1 MRPQKRSFK
10 DTWIRKHLWMLIV
23 FIGAD
28 LMMLFCYGLLFLSGM
43 EFTGLQLFQAD
54 PSIGFEG
61 NPHVLFHVGDYFTH
75 CTLWCLI
82 EDCLITLILAA
93 ADGKTGRKNGK
104 TETVYFWIL
113 HVSVKMLLNLHATA
127 MFLGVLTYS
136 RESLWKAMSP
146 LDPSFGMYLKL
157 PEHPFS
163 RVTWSLCLSLA
174 VLLITCWILAFYASW
189 ERRPY
194 LFTALFIADVAVFP
208 FCSDS
213 IEEPWQKA
221 LIVAVVVAVLI
232 LGALADH
239 YTKTHPTKED
249 KGGISGPLILVFG
262 AAVATFIW
270 VYGGLKLWMRI
281 VGTVLAILVML
292 FGIFR
297 IIRKASL
304 RRDVP
309 KILRSAVTGKDGKLD
324 LYVITELLNGAF
336 ILFTLAFGL
345 VRIAIGGG
353 QMNSLFGFQY
363 SAIVKL
369 LVPVVMVGNWML
381 RAIERRDPTRYVQ
394 HTTNGYLLDTLVM
407 VGFACIILMVFSE
420 FGSVVC
426 ILALTIAMM
435 LLYVDRERF
444 PSSWKD
450 GKGWAAFGL
459 RFLLSCILGFLL
471 FFAIALTENT
481 FFQVLLSSCTEE
493 GEQKLMLPG
502 RFLGMEMSSR
512 GVIIL
517 GGVLA
522 VVVLLPV
529 GAVFLYRIVFAACR
543 MLGVVLQVLKG
554 KARDRGSYR
563 LKEILCIAFNK
574 LLNKRKKARG
584 GKLTIGDASR
594 FRDRLDRVE
603 HVFTHSIMVWTVLL
617 FVAGGMLCF
626 NFAFGIYNGRT
637 ILQGYYMTAGRFS
650 ASYEIT
656 ANVTEDRKKEAKAA
670 YEAYKARLKNDET
683 PKTETTEP
691 AVIPDSAREEAV
703 KKSEGK
709 EVMEVQEI
717 MAEERSWEDLKKYY
731 APLAYTGND
740 PEHLD
745 RGDLRPEVMR
755 LIDRLCFPSKTAE
768 LSAVQMG
775 MRRNMGFQVEK
786 DSTQSGY
793 IPTLQTR
800 SYVTLGQVDALDSLG
815 QSLYYAEDGSLREGL
830 YLLNARQGE
839 LEDGQTPYIWIDDT
853 MKASYQ
859 ATYEDSSIKVFDA
872 DKPTKTRIFCTAEP
886 STAVSDYVIY
896 TLSRMGVCNVL
907 LLMFIPYLTLIV
919 IMLFVNGPVT
929 YEGGGLVGGVHYML
943 RGLSTLYAISFA
955 IQAMVI
961 VTGVTGVSLFSG
973 LSAPLVAA
981 GNCEMMFNS
990 MCAAIILIAAADF
1003 SYTRKE

>member
-136 RESLWKAMSP
+136 RESLWDTMSP
-146 LDPSFGMYLKL
+146 LDPNFGMYLKL
-157 PEHPFS
+157 PLHPFA

-194 LFTALFIADVAVFP
+194 LFIGLFFADVAVFP
-208 FCSDS
+208 VCSDS
-213 IEEPWQKA
+213 IEKLWQKA
-221 LIVAVVVAVLI
+221 LIAAVAVVLPI

-239 YTKTHPTKED
+239 YTKDQRDRKDKEMN
-249 KGGISGPLILVFG
+249 S
-262 AAVATFIW
+262 
-270 VYGGLKLWMRI
+270 
-281 VGTVLAILVML
+281 
-292 FGIFR
+292 
-297 IIRKASL
+297 
-304 RRDVP
+304 RDP
-309 KILRSAVTGKDGKLD
+309 RQILRSMMRSSDDKLD

-336 ILFTLAFGL
+336 ILFTLAFGV

-529 GAVFLYRIVFAACR
+529 GAVFLHRIVFAACR
-543 MLGVVLQVLKG
+543 MLGAVVQVLRG
-554 KARDRGSYR
+554 IARDRGSYR

-603 HVFTHSIMVWTVLL
+603 HVFTHNIMVWTVLL

-656 ANVTEDRKKEAKAA
+656 ANVTKDRKEEAKAA
-670 YEAYKARLKNDET
+670 YKAYLDRMKHGET
-683 PKTETTEP
+683 PETETSAP
-691 AVIPDSAREEAV
+691 PVIPDSAREEAA

-745 RGDLRPEVMR
+745 LGDLRPEVMR

-800 SYVTLGQVDALDSLG
+800 SYVKLHGADGVDGLDSLG
-815 QSLYYAEDGSLREGL
+815 QSLYYAEDGSLREGF

-839 LEDGQTPYIWIDDT
+839 LKDGQTPYIWVDDT

-990 MCAAIILIAAADF
+990 MCAAIILISAADF